1 MEELKKYDGDYL
13 EDDATETQAPQTS
26 ETPETQA
33 PADTD
38 TEDEPEK
45 VKEGEDESN
54 S

>member
-13 EDDATETQAPQTS
+13 EDDAP

-33 PADTD
+33 PENTD